1 MEVSLEYFRM
11 LFKCVGLK
19 ITIKLLV
26 LFLCIWEVLV
36 SNSDQE
42 IGNSAL
48 WFRNFLQSL
57 KKCAELL
64 S

>member
-1 MEVSLEYFRM
+1 MPVKRYDVDSANESLVMDVSLDYFRI

-19 ITIKLLV
+19 IAIKLLV

-48 WFRNFLQSL
+48 
-57 KKCAELL
+57 
-64 S
+64 